1 MEMVMAVVGT
11 AFDTL
16 MEMMMVVVVVVV
28 VVAIVVVVVLLLMMM
43 MMMMMMILFLIIDK
57 MDRYIIK
64 KTNMKPQHNL
74 TRKKKTHKLKVIL
87 CEFTNHQSFL
97 NAFRVLSLELG
108 TLPTVKN
115 IRSAFRKSR

>member
-1 MEMVMAVVGT
+1 
-11 AFDTL
+11 
-16 MEMMMVVVVVVV
+16 MEMMMVVVVVVVV

-87 CEFTNHQSFL
+87 CEFTNHRGFL
-97 NAFRVLSLELG
+97 NAFRVLSLELPSRISDLHSAKAG
-108 TLPTVKN
+108 KK
-115 IRSAFRKSR
+115 RSSLQRSLTPH